1 MAKSTL
7 PGGLISSDLEY
18 PEYESGEKIAH
29 TAGDYGRLTLY
40 NTGRF
45 GWVIATLL
53 ISKGKAGRSNRT
65 YGISLNNEIVTVGDN
80 NHTTETLTV
89 YIKESRVDALQTL
102 IDLYSEGMERAGAIR
117 DRRGARR
124 AQGQEMRANGRT
136 SWRWT
141 V

>member
-18 PEYESGEKIAH
+18 PAYESGDKIAY
-29 TAGDYGRLTLY
+29 TAGDHGQLVLY

-53 ISKGKAGRSNRT
+53 ISKGKGGRPNRT
-65 YGISLNNEIVTVGDN
+65 YGISLNNEIVTMGDN

-89 YIKESRVDALQTL
+89 YIKASRVAALQPL
-102 IDLYSEGMERAGAIR
+102 LDLYSEGMERAGAIR